1 MLNLLEMV
9 RIVTTSGS
17 QVQDLIN
24 IIECFILLE
33 GMGQRGHF
41 FNFTKSIK

>member
-9 RIVTTSGS
+9 RILTTSGS

-24 IIECFILLE
+24 IPECFIFLE

-41 FNFTKSIK
+41 FNFTNNIK